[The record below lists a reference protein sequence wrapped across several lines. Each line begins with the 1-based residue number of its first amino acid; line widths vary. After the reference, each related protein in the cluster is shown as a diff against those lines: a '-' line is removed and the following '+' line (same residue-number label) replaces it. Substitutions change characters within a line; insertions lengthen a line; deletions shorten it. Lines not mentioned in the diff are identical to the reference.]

1 MIGTKATGR
10 TAAVLVILAGLGP
23 AGAWAAE
30 GVSPEQQARFDAF
43 ITSFRNEALAQG
55 VTGETYDLAMSGLS
69 PNARVVELNN
79 SQPEFVRPMWEY
91 IDGAVSERR
100 LRTGA
105 EQLAANAE
113 LFDRLEATYDVP
125 RQVLTAIW
133 GMESNF
139 GENKGGHNLF
149 QALSTLAYEGRRQD
163 FGRSQLIAAL
173 KISQQEGIA
182 PSEMVGSWAG
192 AFGHTQFI
200 PTTFLAH
207 AVDGDGDGRRDLWN
221 SSADAL
227 ASAASY
233 LEQSGWEGDRD
244 WGFEVRLPEGFNY
257 ALSNAND
264 ERPMSAWAQMGITR
278 FNGDPLPAGNMEAQV
293 LLPVGANGPAFLIT
307 QNFGAIMRYNSA
319 TSYAL
324 AISVLSDRLRGRDG
338 IQGMWPYGE
347 EQLSLTQR
355 IALQEG
361 LDAIGFPTGGA
372 DGIIGPL
379 TREAIRAF
387 QQSQG
392 MTPDGFP
399 SATLLTRVLN
409 QRQTQR

>member
-1 MIGTKATGR
+1 MIAPK
-10 TAAVLVILAGLGP
+10 TASRAAALFLLLAGFGP
-23 AGAWAAE
+23 SAALAAE

-43 ITSFRNEALAQG
+43 ITSFRDEALAQG
-55 VTGETYDLAMSGLS
+55 VTGETYDLAMSGLI
-69 PNARVVELNN
+69 PNPRVIELNN

-100 LRTGA
+100 LELGR
-105 EQLAANAE
+105 QQIAANAA
-113 LFDRLEATYDVP
+113 LFDRLEGNYPVP
-125 RQVLTAIW
+125 REVLAAIW

-149 QALSTLAYEGRRQD
+149 QALSTLAYDGRRQD

-173 KISQQEGIA
+173 KISQEEGIA

-207 AVDGDGDGRRDLWN
+207 AVDGDGDGKRDLWN
-221 SSADAL
+221 SAADAL

-244 WGFEVRLPEGFNY
+244 WGFEVKLPEGFNY
-257 ALSNAND
+257 AIANAND
-264 ERPMSAWAQMGITR
+264 ERPMGAWSQMGITR
-278 FNGDPLPAGNMEAQV
+278 FNGDPLPQGDMEAEV

-307 QNFGAIMRYNSA
+307 ENFGAIMAYNSA

-361 LDAIGFPTGGA
+361 LDAIGYPTGGA